1 MMLRTVARN
10 FAPAILRRATHESSA
25 HARAYTLA
33 VPRFEKWSHQSNA
46 AVASADLFGSY
57 AQFSTSTGSTTDNN
71 DAQESANSS
80 QESAEETPEA
90 NDAGASEDA
99 ATGAAEGE
107 EEAAEPAEP
116 TPEETIARLE
126 AELKEKHEHMMMAY
140 ANEQNALRIAK
151 ADIAKARE
159 FAVQSFAKSL
169 LDVADNLHRAMDA
182 VPAEAVEA
190 EGNALLKQLI
200 EGVKLTEDGLLKV
213 FKQNGIVKYGDVGDK
228 FDANIH
234 EAMYMYKDPTAEP
247 GTLGQVVSVGYMLK
261 DRCLRPAKAGI
272 VQAEDA

>member
-10 FAPAILRRATHESSA
+10 FAPAILRRATTHES
-25 HARAYTLA
+25 ARAYTLA
-33 VPRFEKWSHQSNA
+33 VPRFEKWSHKPSVV
-46 AVASADLFGSY
+46 VASTDMFGSF
-57 AQFSTSTGSTTDNN
+57 AQFSTTSTDNN
-71 DAQESANSS
+71 DSQQNANSS
-80 QESAEETPEA
+80 EESSEETPENKA
-90 NDAGASEDA
+90 TDSSDDDA
-99 ATGAAEGE
+99 AAAAGDGSAAEAE
-107 EEAAEPAEP
+107 SAEPAEP

-151 ADIAKARE
+151 ADIAKARD
-159 FAVQSFAKSL
+159 FAVQSFAKNL

-182 VPAEAVEA
+182 VPAEAVDA

-213 FKQNGIVKYGDVGDK
+213 FKQNGIVKYGAVGDK